1 VSTAVRAGQI
11 LVLVDDSPGARSAV
25 GVGTEIA
32 RALGHG
38 LTLLGVSS
46 GAGEA
51 AAIEKA
57 LSEAHA
63 HAKSRV
69 ASLEVVQATGE
80 LIEIAQRRVSETPT
94 DLVVLGANLRP
105 TDPARAFAARI
116 WRVVKAL
123 SPPVLVVPAGCESIS
138 RCLFCTGGERF
149 IEEGAGFAASVAA
162 GLGAEVTVFHV
173 SPHAPAMF
181 GGRFEQEE
189 ESGDV
194 FLATNSR
201 VSRNVRRQIEI
212 FRAAGVPTGF
222 RVAGGD
228 VVVQVL
234 EEIRRGRPDLV
245 IVGSV
250 PTRGRVQ
257 TYVLGDL
264 TREIVSRARRP
275 FLVLRSKAP
284 GFWSEMWKA
293 FSDGSRKTKEV

>member
-1 VSTAVRAGQI
+1 MSSPPRRGQI
-11 LVLVDDSPGARSAV
+11 LVLVDESPGSRSAV
-25 GVGTEIA
+25 HLGIEIA

-38 LTLLGVSS
+38 LTLLGVSGS
-46 GAGEA
+46 AAEA
-51 AAIEKA
+51 APIEAA
-57 LSEAHA
+57 LADA
-63 HAKSRV
+63 NARAKSRV
-69 ASLEVVQATGE
+69 ESLEVVQATGE
-80 LIEIAQRRVSETPT
+80 LIAVASRRVSETAT
-94 DLVVLGANLRP
+94 DLIVLGANLRP
-105 TDPARAFAARI
+105 SDPARTFAARI
-116 WRVVKAL
+116 WRVVKGL
-123 SPPVLVVPAGCESIS
+123 SPPVLVVPAGCEAIE

-149 IEEGAGFAASVAA
+149 IEEGATLAAAIAA
-162 GLGAEVTVFHV
+162 GLGASVTVFHV
-173 SPHAPAMF
+173 SPHAPSIF
-181 GGRFEQEE
+181 GGRFTREE
-189 ESGDV
+189 ESGDA

-201 VSRNVRRQIEI
+201 VSRNVRRQIEL
-212 FRAAGVPTGF
+212 FRAAGARTDF

-228 VVVQVL
+228 VVAQVL

-293 FSDGSRKTKEV
+293 FSNGARKTS